1 MNFRVARVGLSMAC
15 ALGLWGGAAHA
26 QHDIRPWSARIDP
39 PPVQWKDTMGRP
51 WGREQLQGKAVVINF
66 WATWCAPCLEELPS
80 LQTLSDFSQGAD
92 VQVLTV
98 NVKDPI
104 SRIQSFMA
112 RNAFTLAVVSDRQGE
127 IAKQWGVKVF
137 PTTVLL
143 SPQGKPL
150 WRVEGAVD
158 WSGQEASSWI
168 RRLQETQ
175 ELKPSNPATPGRP
188 RS

>member
-1 MNFRVARVGLSMAC
+1 MKFRVARACLSLVAVI
-15 ALGLWGGAAHA
+15 GLWVDAALA
-26 QHDIRPWSARIDP
+26 QHDIRPWSARIAS
-39 PPVQWKDTMGRP
+39 PPVQWTDTTGRS

-66 WATWCAPCLEELPS
+66 WATWCVPCLEELPS

-104 SRIQSFMA
+104 SRVQSFMA
-112 RNAFTLAVVSDRQGE
+112 RNAFTFAVVSDRQGD

-137 PTTVLL
+137 PTTVLV
-143 SPQGKPL
+143 SPQGHAL

-168 RRLQETQ
+168 RRLHETSQ
-175 ELKPSNPATPGRP
+175 LRPSNPATPGRP